1 MDFKQKVYNRLPI
14 SLQNRLVSIE
24 GRKKYNLRFNNK
36 YSKQVKN
43 ELLCSTDHQKMLQIK
58 YLKKYLQK
66 AQNHSVYWKDKLN
79 NINLDCFDPRELKT
93 LPVVSKEDILQ
104 NKELFINTT
113 LDKNNLIKVKT
124 GGTSGSGL
132 TFPSTKKSIAVAFT
146 LFYEQ
151 CYHKNNFGDKYAT
164 FNGNPVVPD
173 SQSQPPFWRYNR
185 VSNQTIFS
193 IAHMEDRN
201 LKYYYQELKNDYL
214 YLNGYPSAIFA
225 MAEFID
231 SNQLEPIKLNAIY
244 TSSEMLLEGPR
255 AVIERAFDCKV
266 YDLYSNAEQSVLAY
280 QNERGIYDLS
290 LLYSYVWFK
299 ETDITVGN
307 ETAYKVIG
315 TNFNNDAFFFI
326 NYDTNDLVLLNED
339 GKIKKVL
346 GRGVEVI
353 KLRNGKKLG
362 GAGLSLIFKNAED
375 IKETQI
381 IQNDYDH
388 IIIKIV
394 LRGNVFKSEKAI
406 LNGIRQ
412 RFSNEI
418 NVDFEIVDRI
428 EKNKNGKFT
437 FIKSRI

>member
-1 MDFKQKVYNRLPI
+1 YSSTYSSSFIYMTH
-14 SLQNRLVSIE
+14 LQPLSTFFPYTTLFRS
-24 GRKKYNLRFNNK
+24 

-43 ELLCSTDHQKMLQIK
+43 ELLRSTDHQKMLQIK

-185 VSNQTIFS
+185 GSNQTIFS
-193 IAHMEDRN
+193 IAHMEDRY

-225 MAEFID
+225 MAEYID

-244 TSSEMLLEGPR
+244 TSSEMLLEGP
-255 AVIERAFDCKV
+255 
-266 YDLYSNAEQSVLAY
+266 
-280 QNERGIYDLS
+280 
-290 LLYSYVWFK
+290 
-299 ETDITVGN
+299 
-307 ETAYKVIG
+307 
-315 TNFNNDAFFFI
+315 
-326 NYDTNDLVLLNED
+326 
-339 GKIKKVL
+339 
-346 GRGVEVI
+346 
-353 KLRNGKKLG
+353 
-362 GAGLSLIFKNAED
+362 
-375 IKETQI
+375 
-381 IQNDYDH
+381 
-388 IIIKIV
+388 
-394 LRGNVFKSEKAI
+394 
-406 LNGIRQ
+406 
-412 RFSNEI
+412 
-418 NVDFEIVDRI
+418 
-428 EKNKNGKFT
+428 
-437 FIKSRI
+437 